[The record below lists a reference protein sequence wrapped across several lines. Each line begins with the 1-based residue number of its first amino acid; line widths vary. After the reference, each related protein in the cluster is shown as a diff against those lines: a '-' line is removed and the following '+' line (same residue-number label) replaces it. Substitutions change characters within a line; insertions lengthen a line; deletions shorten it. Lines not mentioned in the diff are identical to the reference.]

1 MSGLRRAAGSTTNV
15 LSIVPWLPFTDHVTP
30 PRQTYTPKTSAQQ
43 ANLPSPHLYRV
54 HPQPL
59 SLNSHTPTPSSQL
72 PLSSPSTSTPP
83 PQSRHLRAETDCALS
98 GPGPAWQLAPP
109 VRLCAH
115 PLSQRIR
122 IAFPMGGGGAVVLAL
137 PQYHRSSIVP
147 PLAGGLMGPQPLAP
161 ANWCVP
167 LLQWRG
173 PQPSF
178 SKLRE
183 TPLIC
188 KC

>member
-1 MSGLRRAAGSTTNV
+1 MSHPL
-15 LSIVPWLPFTDHVTP
+15 DKHTP
-30 PRQTYTPKTSAQQ
+30 LKHLLNKQTFHPPICTECTLNHSHLTATPLHHPL
-43 ANLPSPHLYRV
+43 NFHLAV
-54 HPQPL
+54 HPHQP
-59 SLNSHTPTPSSQL
+59 
-72 PLSSPSTSTPP
+72 PP

-167 LLQWRG
+167 LLQ
-173 PQPSF
+173 
-178 SKLRE
+178 
-183 TPLIC
+183 
-188 KC
+188 

>member
-1 MSGLRRAAGSTTNV
+1 MSHPL
-15 LSIVPWLPFTDHVTP
+15 DKHTP
-30 PRQTYTPKTSAQQ
+30 LKHLLNKQTFHPPICTECTLNHSHLTATPLHHPL
-43 ANLPSPHLYRV
+43 NFHLAV
-54 HPQPL
+54 HPHQ
-59 SLNSHTPTPSSQL
+59 
-72 PLSSPSTSTPP
+72 PP

-167 LLQWRG
+167 LLQ
-173 PQPSF
+173 
-178 SKLRE
+178 
-183 TPLIC
+183 
-188 KC
+188 